1 MQSEQIEFDTL
12 EQQQAVFGAYDEN
25 IKIIEK
31 DLGVT
36 IVLRNSNVDIIGEE
50 PGVTL
55 AFAVIN
61 SLMRAHD

>member
-31 DLGVT
+31 DLVCWSSC
-36 IVLRNSNVDIIGEE
+36 VQMRLR
-50 PGVTL
+50 
-55 AFAVIN
+55 
-61 SLMRAHD
+61 MRSKRLRM